1 MLPEWSTYN
10 TVSRKYDDRFGC
22 NGNADD
28 IRRSTNQSCAATDVS
43 AKGKCPCRTDR
54 SAPEV
59 AARLLMIGIIVKPKM
74 DIINDRAC
82 YSGDPDNNNYNKGDI
97 SATDRMNKG
106 CDQFENTGFFQ
117 TANDHK

>member
-1 MLPEWSTYN
+1 MPTTFAEAPIGVALPPMSVPRASVHARN
-10 TVSRKYDDRFGC
+10 GSDLHPGSCSKAFDDRDHRSRKW
-22 NGNADD
+22 
-28 IRRSTNQSCAATDVS
+28 
-43 AKGKCPCRTDR
+43 
-54 SAPEV
+54 
-59 AARLLMIGIIVKPKM
+59 

>member
-1 MLPEWSTYN
+1 M
-10 TVSRKYDDRFGC
+10 TVFGC

-28 IRRSTNQSCAATDVS
+28 IRRSTNRSCAATDVS
-43 AKGKCPCRTDR
+43 AKGKCPCKDGQICTG
-54 SAPEV
+54 SCSK
-59 AARLLMIGIIVKPKM
+59 LLMIGIIVAENG

-106 CDQFENTGFFQ
+106 CDQFENTGFFPDRQ
-117 TANDHK
+117 RPQNKPVKNTSVG